1 MAIQDSRHRGG
12 IASAFAGVRIVIV
25 IGLGTGRSGTA
36 SLAKLLNA
44 QHDALCF
51 HEMNPSCVRF
61 ADTPRPILNTI
72 DEYQA
77 ILDGG
82 NPSMLTVDLGRPVA
96 ARAYDQLCKMRR
108 VRLIGDIAFYYL
120 NYVEAIAARNP
131 NVRFLCLRR
140 DIDET
145 VASWMNKSRIP
156 RWRSKR
162 LADRI
167 GAWITREPF
176 HDSRNFWMEHDGSRW
191 QLDPV
196 WDKCFPKF
204 EAASKPEAIRKY
216 CEFYYAEAERL
227 APKLRGVFRF
237 VDTKSMT
244 HQHYQA
250 DILSFVGVP
259 AEEHVFTDAHIH
271 QSRPGKPTRA
281 LGAAA
286 LSQET
291 GG

>member
-1 MAIQDSRHRGG
+1 M
-12 IASAFAGVRIVIV
+12 IV

-44 QHDALCF
+44 QRDALCF

-61 ADTPRPILNTI
+61 SGTPRPILNSI

-82 NPSMLTVDLGRPVA
+82 DPSMLTVDLGRPVV
-96 ARAYDQLCKMRR
+96 ARAYDELCKMPR

-120 NYVEAIAARNP
+120 SYVEAIAARNP

-140 DIDET
+140 DIDQT
-145 VASWMNKSRIP
+145 VASWMNKSSIP

-167 GAWITREPF
+167 GAWITRAPF
-176 HDSRNFWMEHDGSRW
+176 HESRNFWMEHDGSRW
-191 QLDPV
+191 QPDPV

-204 EAASKPEAIRKY
+204 DAASKPEAIRKY

-227 APKLRGVFRF
+227 APRLESVFRF
-237 VDTKSMT
+237 VDTEGMKGRD
-244 HQHYQA
+244 YQA
-250 DILSFVGVP
+250 GILSFVGVP

-271 QSRPGKPTRA
+271 QSRPGKPTR
-281 LGAAA
+281 LRDAAV
-286 LSQET
+286 LSQQA

>member
-1 MAIQDSRHRGG
+1 M
-12 IASAFAGVRIVIV
+12 IV

-44 QHDALCF
+44 QHDAHCF

-61 ADTPRPILNTI
+61 SGTPRPILNTI

-82 NPSMLTVDLGRPVA
+82 DPSMLTVDLGRTVA
-96 ARAYDQLCKMRR
+96 AKAYDELCKMPR

-120 NYVEAIAARNP
+120 SYVEAIAARNP

-156 RWRSKR
+156 RWRSKHF
-162 LADRI
+162 ADRI
-167 GAWITREPF
+167 GAWITRAPF
-176 HDSRNFWMEHDGSRW
+176 HEFRNFWMEHNGSRW
-191 QLDPV
+191 QQDPV

-227 APKLRGVFRF
+227 APKLEGVFRF
-237 VDTKSMT
+237 VETEFMKERA
-244 HQHYQA
+244 YQA
-250 DILSFVGVP
+250 GILAFLGIP
-259 AEEHVFTDAHIH
+259 PEEHVFTNAHIH
-271 QSRPGKPTRA
+271 QSRPGKPARSR
-281 LGAAA
+281 GANGPLQQAD
-286 LSQET
+286 
-291 GG
+291 G